1 MKRRYFI
8 HVVAASLLFR
18 VATKPRVA
26 GLVAF
31 SQKPDFAFFDERFH
45 QARRIAASWSASNR
59 LIGVQGDITP
69 LWRNGLDRMTRDHP
83 LHLRGV
89 TTESFLFC
97 LRILLGEHADVAVQ
111 VSRLD
116 RNLLL
121 WTMRTTAK
129 PEYGTTP

>member
-1 MKRRYFI
+1 MKRRQFI
-8 HVVAASLLFR
+8 CAATASALLPAAKLWGAAA
-18 VATKPRVA
+18 AT
-26 GLVAF
+26 LS
-31 SQKPDFAFFDERFH
+31 SQPAYVFFDERF
-45 QARRIAASWSASNR
+45 QNARRAAATWGDSSR

-97 LRILLGEHADVAVQ
+97 LRILAGERARLDMQ

-121 WTMRTTAK
+121 WTMT
-129 PEYGTTP
+129 TTPKP